1 VVIFASLNTLDHSA
15 KSRLLVIITLVCCA
29 AVHHPTATSASRA
42 TSQAEHGGDRIGEF
56 LMQFNGGACGRLRCL
71 RTTAALS
78 IAGSRPPQLA
88 SHPIV
93 PL

>member
-56 LMQFNGGACGRLRCL
+56 LMQFNGEGHAADCVAYGRPQPCL
-71 RTTAALS
+71 SLDRDH
-78 IAGSRPPQLA
+78 RN